1 MIRRLFIS
9 VLFLVLVPALSCTR
23 IERGD
28 FVPEGYVS
36 VPLDVSVLTKGEEGL
51 EEDPESV
58 IKNLWVIHFNGDS
71 DESEL
76 LGEATYFED
85 FSTFDGSVNLVAT
98 ATKSTIYLIA
108 NTFEGKSDFS
118 LPQGYKIKELKGRSR
133 MVTAEGDILGQ
144 DADGGRYPIFSAR
157 IDAPSIGNVSSLRC
171 TLKRNISKVNYTVK
185 NSTQGEKAVTISSV
199 QLCSIPNKS
208 FYLGELAA
216 DGDIF
221 PVLPQESFIDYP
233 VEPWPEGVSSYSNM
247 AYLPINKRGTT
258 DKSGSELSK
267 NRYAPKGAT
276 HLVVKGTYQNSD
288 KENIPIVYTFYLGG
302 NMTND
307 YNLKGNG
314 AYTYEFDIKSVG
326 EVDSDSRVNDMA
338 LVDYSDSKY
347 QLSNCYILNP
357 IPTGDVWRKFRIPI
371 QRAITF
377 WGGGAR
383 ILYENDDTR
392 ALKNNGGA
400 WKAWVLASDFE
411 INENNFK
418 LVKAGG
424 NAVSDPYFEVCVKP
438 VYTGGRMGGNVIVAV
453 GPDENTVSWSWH
465 LWITDYDPYESV
477 FWGDGED
484 KRYVYPV
491 TGGDVN
497 RYEGDYWTDNKDVY
511 IMDRNLGWVGDPY
524 DYPYDDT
531 DHITDNLGLVYYQY
545 GRKDPFFFDGSMYK
559 YPEGTPE
566 GVKCKNVPRATANQ
580 DNGVLYAIQNPLH
593 FITTEQYP
601 DEANAYYE
609 WTSGHKYNPDVFD
622 KNIVWFDH
630 TTVLM
635 GQNEGRKSIF
645 DPCPPGYRIPPQ
657 NIWKDFTY
665 NSHDERPNTNT
676 FANETFSNGV
686 IIPDTQYINGYEPF
700 NKIKGLQYWPFQGKN
715 VTIPEKVIYY
725 PASGFWS
732 PVGKV
737 THHGNLDKWGA
748 VGSANEKW
756 AFAWSCVG
764 LSVRRAYSFT
774 AQQDHLATPSNP
786 DQARG
791 LPVRC
796 ITDK

>member
-1 MIRRLFIS
+1 MIRRLFIF
-9 VLFLVLVPALSCTR
+9 VLFLALVPALSCTR

-36 VPLDVSVLTKGEEGL
+36 VPLEVSVQTKGG
-51 EEDPESV
+51 EDPESV

-76 LGEATYFED
+76 LGMATYVED
-85 FSTFDGSVNLVAT
+85 FSTFSGSVNLVAT
-98 ATKSTIYLIA
+98 ASKSTIYLIA
-108 NTFEGKSDFS
+108 NTFEGKEVFS
-118 LPQGYKIKELKGRSR
+118 LPQNYKIKDLKERSR
-133 MVTAEGDILGQ
+133 KVSAEGDILGQ
-144 DADGGRYPIFSAR
+144 DADGERYPIFAAR
-157 IDAPSIGNVSSLRC
+157 IEAPSIGNVSSLRC
-171 TLKRNISKVNYTVK
+171 TLKRNISKVTYTVK
-185 NSTQGEKAVTISSV
+185 NSTQGNKAVTINSL
-199 QLCSIPNKS
+199 QLCSIPNRS

-233 VEPWPEGVSSYSNM
+233 VEPWPENATSYSNM
-247 AYLPINKRGTT
+247 AYLPINNRGVT
-258 DKSGSELSK
+258 DKSGSELTK

-276 HLVVKGTYQNSD
+276 HLVVKGTYKNS
-288 KENIPIVYTFYLGG
+288 ENEDIPIVYTFYLGS

-307 YNLKGNG
+307 YNLSGNG

-338 LVDYSDSKY
+338 VVDYSDSKY

-383 ILYENDDTR
+383 SLYENDDTR

-411 INENNFK
+411 ITDNNFK
-418 LVKAGG
+418 LVKASG

-438 VYTGGRMGGNVIVAV
+438 FYTEDRMGGNVIVAV

-465 LWITDYDPYESV
+465 LWITEYDPYECV
-477 FWGDGED
+477 FWGNGED
-484 KRYVYPV
+484 KRYIYPV

-497 RYEGDYWTDNKDVY
+497 RYEGAYWVDNKDVY

-524 DYPYDDT
+524 SYPSDNST
-531 DHITDNLGLVYYQY
+531 VNLGLVYYQF
-545 GRKDPFFFDGSMYK
+545 GRKDPFFFNAGMYK
-559 YPEGTPE
+559 YPEGTHE
-566 GVKCKNVPRATANQ
+566 SVKCKNVPRATANQ
-580 DNGVLYAIQNPLH
+580 DNGVRYVVANPLH
-593 FITTEQYP
+593 FITTELYP
-601 DEANAYYE
+601 HEANAYYE
-609 WTSGHKYNPDVFD
+609 WTSGHKYNPEVFNKD
-622 KNIVWFDH
+622 IVWFDH
-630 TTVLM
+630 TTVPL
-635 GQNEGRKSIF
+635 GQNAGRKSIF
-645 DPCPPGYRIPPQ
+645 DPCPPGYRVPPQ
-657 NIWKDFTY
+657 NIWTDFTY
-665 NSHDERPNTNT
+665 NSDEVKPNTNT
-676 FANETFSNGV
+676 FKNESFPNNS
-686 IIPDTQYINGYEPF
+686 IIEDSQYINGYDPF

-715 VTIPEKVIYY
+715 VTVPDKVIYY

-732 PVGKV
+732 PVGKI
-737 THHGNLDKWGA
+737 THHGNLDKNGA

-756 AFAWSCVG
+756 AFAWSDVG
-764 LSVRRAYSFT
+764 PTIRRSYSFT

-786 DQARG
+786 DKARG
-791 LPVRC
+791 IPVRC